1 MACDHCTI
9 VHTGA
14 IVEIPPP
21 SYEEALEIIRKD
33 AGSKLQE
40 APGSEFEGGE
50 VHAIP
55 LETLRGDPSKWIQ
68 PAPPQY
74 STAVRDVEVTQ
85 ATGTGLSREFNLP
98 FLQLCYCVTCTMEFY
113 CRAHTPA
120 VACMLHVCDCM

>member
-1 MACDHCTI
+1 MECDHCTI

-40 APGSEFEGGE
+40 APGSEFERGE

-85 ATGTGLSREFNLP
+85 ATGTGLSRETN
-98 FLQLCYCVTCTMEFY
+98 T
-113 CRAHTPA
+113 
-120 VACMLHVCDCM
+120 VAECIMLETGHACNFKLVLEKCSLLSILLRH